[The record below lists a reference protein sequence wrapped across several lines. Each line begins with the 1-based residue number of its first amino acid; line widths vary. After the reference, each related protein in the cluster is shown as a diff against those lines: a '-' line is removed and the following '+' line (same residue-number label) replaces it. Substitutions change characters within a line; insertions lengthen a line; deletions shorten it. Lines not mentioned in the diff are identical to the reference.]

1 MVLGTYLKDLM
12 MMVKR
17 WCGDGVGRS
26 CGSPHHDGDEVGR
39 ETTTQ

>member
-1 MVLGTYLKDLM
+1 MKYVG
-12 MMVKR
+12 
-17 WCGDGVGRS
+17 GDGVGRS